1 MDGALKKKGISLS
14 MQYLNDTPLAQI
26 KDNKMKY
33 VDYVILIMGVASL
46 IIGWIDNTSAQ
57 HLFSGFGV
65 LMITYSGLNI
75 QERYKD

>member
-1 MDGALKKKGISLS
+1 MRDRLDQAQILHKI
-14 MQYLNDTPLAQI
+14 NEPPLAKI
-26 KDNKMKY
+26 KENKMKY
-33 VDYVILIMGVASL
+33 VDYGILIVGVASL
-46 IIGWIDNTSAQ
+46 IIGWIDKTSAQ

>member
-1 MDGALKKKGISLS
+1 
-14 MQYLNDTPLAQI
+14 
-26 KDNKMKY
+26 MKY
-33 VDYVILIMGVASL
+33 FDYVMLIMGIASL

-65 LMITYSGLNI
+65 TMITYSGLNI

>member
-1 MDGALKKKGISLS
+1 
-14 MQYLNDTPLAQI
+14 
-26 KDNKMKY
+26 MKY
-33 VDYVILIMGVASL
+33 VDYVFFIMGVASL
-46 IIGWIDNTSAQ
+46 IISFFDNTSAQ